1 MRKPV
6 FILHVHCLPFHQ
18 STETYHPNNT
28 MIQTMSTSAVFR
40 ATDLQLASLLTD
52 MSIVGLV
59 VIALITIG
67 FIYLLLTCYR
77 KVEKGR
83 ALVRT
88 GGSSAKVIL
97 NGGFVVPII
106 HRAELIDISV
116 KRIEI
121 DRTGKNGLI
130 CLDNMRADIKVVFFV
145 RINNVEADIIK
156 VADSIGCVRA
166 SSEPEI
172 RNLFDA
178 KFSEALKT
186 VGKRFMFI
194 QLYEDR
200 DKFREAILKVIGTDL
215 NGYVLEDA
223 AIDYLEQTPIEMLDP
238 DNILDSE
245 GIKKI
250 TELTAEQAKLSNKIQ
265 RNKEMVIKQ
274 QDVEAREAILELE
287 RQLKETEARQKREV
301 ETVQFREQAES
312 AKVGEEERRKSE
324 IARIAADE
332 EVAIAEEN
340 KQRQVIVALRNKERT
355 DGVELERVERERMIE
370 QIERERVTQLKQI
383 ESEKAVEQQ
392 RKEIQEV
399 IRERVMVEKLV
410 VEEQQRMKDTEAFA
424 TADRA
429 KKVLV
434 TQAEASA
441 QENLIQQIKE
451 AEAHKQ
457 AAQFKA
463 DEDAYTLTTQAEASR
478 QAAKLGAE
486 EKLITAEAYQMAAE
500 KEAAGKILL
509 AEAITKDSAA
519 IGIGEAEVIRAKGA
533 ADAESIRVKADA
545 MKLFEEAGQ
554 EHEEF
559 KLELDKTKT
568 VELAQIDVQRQI
580 AEQQAIVIGE
590 ALKHSKID
598 IVGGEVEFFD
608 RITRAITTG
617 KVVDRTIG
625 NSQVLGDVKDT
636 FFNGDPE
643 YFKAQAKTWIQD
655 FGVETEDLKNLTVS
669 ALLGKLVGSATGEK
683 RQRLIGILGAAERFG
698 LSDATAA
705 SLLK

>member
-1 MRKPV
+1 MTPYLSHHLAAITAWPQTANILSDLSIIGVVV
-6 FILHVHCLPFHQ
+6 FAL
-18 STETYHPNNT
+18 
-28 MIQTMSTSAVFR
+28 
-40 ATDLQLASLLTD
+40 
-52 MSIVGLV
+52 VGL
-59 VIALITIG
+59 G

-88 GGSSAKVIL
+88 GGSTAKVIL

-130 CLDNMRADIKVVFFV
+130 CQDNMRADIKVVFFV

-250 TELTAEQAKLSNKIQ
+250 TQLTAEQAKLSNKIQ
-265 RNKEMVIKQ
+265 RDKEKTIKQ

-301 ETVQFREQAES
+301 ETVQSREEAES
-312 AKVGEEERRKSE
+312 AKVREEERRKAE

-332 EVAIAEEN
+332 EVAIADQN
-340 KQRQVIVALRNKERT
+340 MQRQVLVAQRNKERT

-370 QIERERVTQLKQI
+370 QIERERITQLKQI

-399 IRERVMVEKLV
+399 IRERVIVEKSV
-410 VEEQQRMKDTEAFA
+410 VEEQQKIKDTEAFA
-424 TADRA
+424 TVERD
-429 KKVLV
+429 KKVTV
-434 TQAEASA
+434 TNAEAVA

-463 DEDAYTLTTQAEASR
+463 DEEAYSTTTAAEAAR
-478 QAAKLGAE
+478 QAAKMHAE
-486 EKLITAEAYQMAAE
+486 EKLILAEAYQAASE
-500 KEAAGKILL
+500 KEAAGKMLI
-509 AEAITKDSAA
+509 AEALTKESAA
-519 IGIGEAEVIRAKGA
+519 IGMGEAEVMLAKGS
-533 ADAESIRVKADA
+533 ADAEAIRQKADA
-545 MKLFEEAGQ
+545 MKLFENAGQ
-554 EHEEF
+554 AHEEF
-559 KLELDKTKT
+559 KLELEKAKT

-598 IVGGEVEFFD
+598 IVGGETEFFD

-617 KVVDRTIG
+617 KVVDRTVD
-625 NSQVLGDVKDT
+625 NSHVLGDVKGT

-643 YFKAQAKTWIQD
+643 YFKSQISTWIKD
-655 FGVETEDLKNLTVS
+655 FGVNTDDVKNLTIS
-669 ALLGKLVGSATGEK
+669 AMLGKLVGLADGEQ
-683 RQRLIGILGAAERFG
+683 RQRLIGLLGAAERFG
-698 LSDATAA
+698 LGDTKAA
-705 SLLK
+705 SFLK

>member
-1 MRKPV
+1 MNPTL
-6 FILHVHCLPFHQ
+6 FP
-18 STETYHPNNT
+18 P
-28 MIQTMSTSAVFR
+28 
-40 ATDLQLASLLTD
+40 
-52 MSIVGLV
+52 
-59 VIALITIG
+59 ALIPTHGLPLAFLPEMTTVAIGAIVLIGFG

-88 GGSSAKVIL
+88 GGSKAKVIL

-130 CLDNMRADIKVVFFV
+130 CQDNMRADIKVVFFV

-156 VADSIGCVRA
+156 VADSIGCIRA

-186 VGKRFMFI
+186 VGKRFLFI

-223 AIDYLEQTPIEMLDP
+223 AIDYLEQTPMDMLDP

-250 TELTAEQAKLSNKIQ
+250 TQLTAEQAKLSNKIL
-265 RNKEMVIKQ
+265 RDKEKVIKQ

-332 EVAIAEEN
+332 EVAIADEN

-355 DGVELERVERERMIE
+355 DGVELERVERERMVE
-370 QIERERVTQLKQI
+370 QIERERITQLKQI
-383 ESEKAVEQQ
+383 ESEKAVEIQ

-410 VEEQQRMKDTEAFA
+410 VEEQQKMKDTEAFA
-424 TADRA
+424 TAERE
-429 KKVLV
+429 KKVAV
-434 TQAEASA
+434 TNAEASA

-463 DEDAYTLTTQAEASR
+463 DEDAYTTTTLAEASR
-478 QAAKLGAE
+478 QSSKLKAE
-486 EKLITAEAYQMAAE
+486 EQLILAEAYQAASE
-500 KEAAGKILL
+500 KEASGKKLL
-509 AEAITKDSAA
+509 AEALTKESAA
-519 IGIGEAEVIRAKGA
+519 IGMGEAEVLRAKGA
-533 ADAESIRVKADA
+533 ADAEAIRVKADA

-554 EHEEF
+554 GHEEF
-559 KLELDKTKT
+559 KLNLDKAKT

-590 ALKHSKID
+590 ALRHSKID

-617 KVVDRTIG
+617 KVVDRAIG
-625 NSQVLGDVKDT
+625 NSEVLGDVKDT

-655 FGVETEDLKNLTVS
+655 FGVETEDLKNLSVS
-669 ALLGKLVGSATGEK
+669 ALLGKLVGSTTGEK
-683 RQRLIGILGAAERFG
+683 RQKLIGLLGAADRFG

>member
-1 MRKPV
+1 M
-6 FILHVHCLPFHQ
+6 
-18 STETYHPNNT
+18 
-28 MIQTMSTSAVFR
+28 
-40 ATDLQLASLLTD
+40 
-52 MSIVGLV
+52 
-59 VIALITIG
+59 
-67 FIYLLLTCYR
+67 
-77 KVEKGR
+77 
-83 ALVRT
+83 
-88 GGSSAKVIL
+88 
-97 NGGFVVPII
+97 
-106 HRAELIDISV
+106 
-116 KRIEI
+116 
-121 DRTGKNGLI
+121 
-130 CLDNMRADIKVVFFV
+130 DNMRADIKVVFFV

-250 TELTAEQAKLSNKIQ
+250 TQLTAEQAKLSNKIQ
-265 RNKEMVIKQ
+265 RDKEKVIKQ

-287 RQLKETEARQKREV
+287 RQLKETEARQQREV
-301 ETVQFREQAES
+301 ETVQSREEAEA
-312 AKVGEEERRKSE
+312 AKVREEERRKAE

-332 EVAIAEEN
+332 EVAIADQN
-340 KQRQVIVALRNKERT
+340 MQRQVLVAQRNKERT

-383 ESEKAVEQQ
+383 EAEKAIEQQ

-399 IRERVMVEKLV
+399 IRERVIVEKSV
-410 VEEQQRMKDTEAFA
+410 VEEQQKMKDTEAFA
-424 TADRA
+424 TAERQ
-429 KKVLV
+429 KKVTV
-434 TQAEASA
+434 TNAEAAA

-463 DEDAYTLTTQAEASR
+463 DEDAYSVTTAAEASR
-478 QAAKLGAE
+478 QAAKL
-486 EKLITAEAYQMAAE
+486 AAE
-500 KEAAGKILL
+500 QRLIL
-509 AEAITKDSAA
+509 AEAMQAASEKESAGKKMMAEAVTKESAA
-519 IGIGEAEVIRAKGA
+519 IGMGEAEVLRAKGS
-533 ADAESIRVKADA
+533 ADAEAIRQKADA

-554 EHEEF
+554 DHEEF
-559 KLELDKTKT
+559 KLELDKEKT
-568 VELAQIDVQRQI
+568 IELAQIDVQRQI

-617 KVVDRTIG
+617 KVVDRTVE
-625 NSQVLGDVKDT
+625 NSDVLGDVKDT
-636 FFNGDPE
+636 FFNGDPQ
-643 YFKAQAKTWIQD
+643 YFKAQISTWIKD
-655 FGVETEDLKNLTVS
+655 FGVQTEDVKNLSIS
-669 ALLGKLVGSATGEK
+669 ALLGKLVGSAEGDK
-683 RQRLIGILGAAERFG
+683 RQQLISLLGAAERFG
-698 LSDATAA
+698 MADAKA
-705 SLLK
+705 SSFLK

>member
-1 MRKPV
+1 MNPHLSASAVYRAFDLPSGLLMDIGLFGGLGIVGIGIFALIAVV
-6 FILHVHCLPFHQ
+6 FIYF
-18 STETYHPNNT
+18 
-28 MIQTMSTSAVFR
+28 
-40 ATDLQLASLLTD
+40 
-52 MSIVGLV
+52 
-59 VIALITIG
+59 
-67 FIYLLLTCYR
+67 LLTCYR

-88 GGSSAKVIL
+88 GGSRAKVIL
-97 NGGFVVPII
+97 NGGFVIPIV

-130 CLDNMRADIKVVFFV
+130 CQDNMRADIKVVFFV

-223 AIDYLEQTPIEMLDP
+223 AIDYLEQTPMDMLDP

-265 RNKEMVIKQ
+265 RDKEKVIKQ

-301 ETVQFREQAES
+301 ETVQFREEAES
-312 AKVGEEERRKSE
+312 AKVGEEERRKVQ

-332 EVAIAEEN
+332 EVAIADEN

-383 ESEKAVEQQ
+383 ESEMAVEQK
-392 RKEIQEV
+392 RKEIQDV
-399 IRERVMVEKLV
+399 IRERVMVENLV

-424 TADRA
+424 TADRE

-434 TQAEASA
+434 TAAEAAA

-451 AEAHKQ
+451 AEAHKE

-463 DEDAYTLTTQAEASR
+463 DEDAYTTTTAAEASR
-478 QAAKLGAE
+478 QAAKLTAE
-486 EKLITAEAYQMAAE
+486 ERLILAEAFQVASE
-500 KEAAGKILL
+500 KEASGKKMI
-509 AEAITKDSAA
+509 AEAVTKESAA
-519 IGIGEAEVIRAKGA
+519 IGMGEAEVMRAKGS
-533 ADAESIRVKADA
+533 ADAEAIRLKADA

-554 EHEEF
+554 DHEEF
-559 KLELDKTKT
+559 KLELDKAKT

-580 AEQQAIVIGE
+580 AEQQAVVIGE
-590 ALKHSKID
+590 ALKHAKID

-625 NSQVLGDVKDT
+625 NSHVLGDVKDT

-643 YFKAQAKTWIQD
+643 YFKAQAKNWIED
-655 FGVETEDLKNLTVS
+655 FGVESEDLKNLSIS
-669 ALLGKLVGSATGEK
+669 ALLGRLVGSNTGEK
-683 RQRLIGILGAAERFG
+683 RQRLIGMLGAADRFG

>member
-1 MRKPV
+1 MNPPA
-6 FILHVHCLPFHQ
+6 INAAIESGLHLP
-18 STETYHPNNT
+18 
-28 MIQTMSTSAVFR
+28 
-40 ATDLQLASLLTD
+40 LANFLSD
-52 MSIVGLV
+52 IGKIGLIV
-59 VIALITIG
+59 VILIGVG

-88 GGSSAKVIL
+88 GGAKTKVIL

-130 CLDNMRADIKVVFFV
+130 CQDNIRADIKVVFFV

-156 VADSIGCVRA
+156 VADSIGCQRA

-186 VGKRFMFI
+186 VGKRFLFI

-223 AIDYLEQTPIEMLDP
+223 AIDYLEQTPVEMLDP
-238 DNILDSE
+238 DNILDAE

-250 TELTAEQAKLSNKIQ
+250 TMLTAEQAKLSNKIQ
-265 RNKEMVIKQ
+265 RDKEKVIKQ

-287 RQLKETEARQKREV
+287 RQLKETEARQQREV
-301 ETVQFREQAES
+301 ETVRSREEAET
-312 AKVGEEERRKSE
+312 AKVREEERRKAE

-340 KQRQVIVALRNKERT
+340 KQRQVLVAQRNKERT

-370 QIERERVTQLKQI
+370 QIDRERITQLKQI
-383 ESEKAVEQQ
+383 EAEKAIEEQ
-392 RKEIQEV
+392 RKEIQDV
-399 IRERVMVEKLV
+399 IRERVIVEKSV
-410 VEEQQRMKDTEAFA
+410 VEEQQKIKDTEAFA
-424 TADRA
+424 TVERE
-429 KKVLV
+429 KRV
-434 TQAEASA
+434 TVTHAEAAA

-463 DEDAYTLTTQAEASR
+463 DEEAYAVTTHAEASR
-478 QAAKLGAE
+478 QAAKLQAE
-486 EKLITAEAYQMAAE
+486 EKLILAEAYQAASE
-500 KEAAGKILL
+500 KEASGKKLL
-509 AEAITKDSAA
+509 AEAITKESAA
-519 IGIGEAEVIRAKGA
+519 IGMGEAEVLRAKGT
-533 ADAESIRVKADA
+533 ADAGAIREKADA

-554 EHEEF
+554 DHEEF
-559 KLELDKTKT
+559 KLELDKAKT
-568 VELAQIDVQRQI
+568 IELAQIDVQRQI
-580 AEQQAIVIGE
+580 AEQQAIVLGE

-598 IVGGEVEFFD
+598 IVGGESEFFS
-608 RITRAITTG
+608 RITGAITTG
-617 KVVDRTIG
+617 KAVDRAVD
-625 NSQVLGDVKDT
+625 NSRVLGDVKET
-636 FFNGDPE
+636 FFNGDPD
-643 YFKAQAKTWIQD
+643 YFKAQISTWLSD
-655 FGVETEDLKNLTVS
+655 FGVKTEDVKNLS
-669 ALLGKLVGSATGEK
+669 IAGLLGQLVGSANAETRHK
-683 RQRLIGILGAAERFG
+683 LISLLGAAERFG
-698 LSDATAA
+698 ISDAKAA
-705 SLLK
+705 TFLK

>member
-1 MRKPV
+1 MTPHLSHPLAAITAWPQTAN
-6 FILHVHCLPFHQ
+6 IL
-18 STETYHPNNT
+18 S
-28 MIQTMSTSAVFR
+28 
-40 ATDLQLASLLTD
+40 DL
-52 MSIVGLV
+52 SIVGAV
-59 VIALITIG
+59 VFALAALG

-88 GGSSAKVIL
+88 GGSTAKVIL

-130 CLDNMRADIKVVFFV
+130 CQDNMRADIKVVFFV

-186 VGKRFMFI
+186 VGKRFLFT

-238 DNILDSE
+238 DNILDAE

-250 TELTAEQAKLSNKIQ
+250 TQLTAEQAKLSNKIQ
-265 RNKEMVIKQ
+265 RDKEKTIKQ

-301 ETVQFREQAES
+301 ETVQSREEAEA
-312 AKVGEEERRKSE
+312 AKVREEERRKAE

-332 EVAIAEEN
+332 EVAIADQN
-340 KQRQVIVALRNKERT
+340 MQRQVLVAQRNKERT

-370 QIERERVTQLKQI
+370 QIERERITQLKQI

-399 IRERVMVEKLV
+399 IRERVIVEKSV
-410 VEEQQRMKDTEAFA
+410 VEEQQKIKDTEAFA
-424 TADRA
+424 TVERD
-429 KKVLV
+429 KKVTV
-434 TQAEASA
+434 TNAEAVA

-463 DEDAYTLTTQAEASR
+463 DEEAYSTTTAAEAAR
-478 QAAKLGAE
+478 QAAKMHAE
-486 EKLITAEAYQMAAE
+486 EKLILAEAYQAASE
-500 KEAAGKILL
+500 KEAAGKMLI
-509 AEAITKDSAA
+509 AEALTKESAA
-519 IGIGEAEVIRAKGA
+519 IGMGEAEVMLAKGS
-533 ADAESIRVKADA
+533 ADAEAIRQKADA
-545 MKLFEEAGQ
+545 MKLFENAGQ
-554 EHEEF
+554 AHEEF
-559 KLELDKTKT
+559 KLELEKAKT

-598 IVGGEVEFFD
+598 IVGGETEFFD

-617 KVVDRTIG
+617 KVVDRTVD
-625 NSQVLGDVKDT
+625 NSHVLGDVKDT

-643 YFKAQAKTWIQD
+643 YFKSQISTWIKD
-655 FGVETEDLKNLTVS
+655 FGVNTDDVKNLTIS
-669 ALLGKLVGSATGEK
+669 AMLGKLVGLADGEQ
-683 RQRLIGILGAAERFG
+683 RQRLIGLLGAAERFG
-698 LSDATAA
+698 LGDTKAA
-705 SLLK
+705 AFLK

>member
-1 MRKPV
+1 MTPNLSHSLAAITAWPQTAN
-6 FILHVHCLPFHQ
+6 IL
-18 STETYHPNNT
+18 S
-28 MIQTMSTSAVFR
+28 
-40 ATDLQLASLLTD
+40 DL
-52 MSIVGLV
+52 SIIGVVVVALVGL
-59 VIALITIG
+59 G

-88 GGSSAKVIL
+88 GGSTAKVIL

-130 CLDNMRADIKVVFFV
+130 CQDNMRADIKVVFFV

-250 TELTAEQAKLSNKIQ
+250 TQLTAEQAKLSNKIQ
-265 RNKEMVIKQ
+265 RDKEKTIKQ

-301 ETVQFREQAES
+301 ETVQSREEAEA
-312 AKVGEEERRKSE
+312 AKVREEERRKAE

-332 EVAIAEEN
+332 EVAIAEQN
-340 KQRQVIVALRNKERT
+340 MQRQVLVAQRNKERT

-399 IRERVMVEKLV
+399 IRERVIVEKSV
-410 VEEQQRMKDTEAFA
+410 VEEQQKIKDTEAFA
-424 TADRA
+424 TVERD
-429 KKVLV
+429 KKVTV
-434 TQAEASA
+434 TNAEAVA

-463 DEDAYTLTTQAEASR
+463 DEEAYSTTTAAEAAR
-478 QAAKLGAE
+478 QAAKMHAE
-486 EKLITAEAYQMAAE
+486 EKLILAEAYQAASE
-500 KEAAGKILL
+500 KEAAGKMLI
-509 AEAITKDSAA
+509 AEALTKESAA
-519 IGIGEAEVIRAKGA
+519 IGMGEAEVMLAKGS
-533 ADAESIRVKADA
+533 ADAEAIRQKADA
-545 MKLFEEAGQ
+545 MKLFENAGQ
-554 EHEEF
+554 AHEEF
-559 KLELDKTKT
+559 KLELEKAKT

-598 IVGGEVEFFD
+598 IVGGETEFFD

-617 KVVDRTIG
+617 KVVDRTVD
-625 NSQVLGDVKDT
+625 NSHVLGDVKDT

-643 YFKAQAKTWIQD
+643 YFKSQISTWIKD
-655 FGVETEDLKNLTVS
+655 FGVNTDDVKNLSIS
-669 ALLGKLVGSATGEK
+669 AMLGKLVGLADGEQ
-683 RQRLIGILGAAERFG
+683 RQRLIGLLGAAERFG
-698 LSDATAA
+698 LGDTKAA
-705 SLLK
+705 SFLK

>member
-1 MRKPV
+1 MIP
-6 FILHVHCLPFHQ
+6 ILF
-18 STETYHPNNT
+18 
-28 MIQTMSTSAVFR
+28 TSAVSNGNIPPFI
-40 ATDLQLASLLTD
+40 AFLTEVSLIGLGV
-52 MSIVGLV
+52 VGL
-59 VIALITIG
+59 IAAG

-88 GGSSAKVIL
+88 GGTCTKVIL

-106 HRAELIDISV
+106 HRAEQIDISV

-130 CLDNMRADIKVVFFV
+130 CQDNIRADIKVVFFV

-186 VGKRFMFI
+186 VGKRFLFI

-223 AIDYLEQTPIEMLDP
+223 AIDYLEQTPVEMLDP
-238 DNILDSE
+238 DNILDAE

-250 TELTAEQAKLSNKIQ
+250 NMLTAEQAKLSNKIL
-265 RNKEMVIKQ
+265 RDKEKVIKQ

-287 RQLKETEARQKREV
+287 RQLKETEARQQREV
-301 ETVQFREQAES
+301 ETVRSREEAET
-312 AKVGEEERRKSE
+312 AKVAEEERRKSE

-332 EVAIAEEN
+332 EIAIADQN
-340 KQRQVIVALRNKERT
+340 KQRQVLVAQRNKERT

-370 QIERERVTQLKQI
+370 QIDRERVTQLKQI

-399 IRERVMVEKLV
+399 IRERVIVEKSV

-424 TADRA
+424 TVERE
-429 KKVLV
+429 KRV
-434 TQAEASA
+434 TVTNAEAAA
-441 QENLIQQIKE
+441 QESLIHQIKE

-457 AAQFKA
+457 SAQLKA
-463 DEDAYTLTTQAEASR
+463 DEEAYSVTTAAEASR
-478 QAAKLGAE
+478 QAAKMGAE
-486 EKLITAEAYQMAAE
+486 ERLITAEAFQAASE
-500 KEAAGKILL
+500 KEATAKKML
-509 AEAITKDSAA
+509 AEAATKESAA
-519 IGIGEAEVIRAKGA
+519 IGMGEAEVIRAKGT
-533 ADAESIRVKADA
+533 ADAEAIREKADA

-554 EHEEF
+554 DHEEF
-559 KLELDKTKT
+559 KLELEKDKTI
-568 VELAQIDVQRQI
+568 ELAQIDVQRQI

-598 IVGGEVEFFD
+598 IVGGESEFFD

-643 YFKAQAKTWIQD
+643 YFKAQIGIWIKD
-655 FGVETEDLKNLTVS
+655 FGVDTEDLKNLSVS
-669 ALLGKLVGSATGEK
+669 AVLGKLVGSVDGEK
-683 RQRLIGILGAAERFG
+683 RQRLIGLLGAAERFG
-698 LSDATAA
+698 LADAKAA
-705 SLLK
+705 AFLK

>member
-1 MRKPV
+1 
-6 FILHVHCLPFHQ
+6 
-18 STETYHPNNT
+18 
-28 MIQTMSTSAVFR
+28 MIQDLLVSAVSSGNVPP
-40 ATDLQLASLLTD
+40 LANFLTD
-52 MSIVGLV
+52 VGLV
-59 VIALITIG
+59 GLVIVVLVAVG

-88 GGSSAKVIL
+88 GGSRAKVIL

-130 CLDNMRADIKVVFFV
+130 CQDNMRADIKVVFFV

-186 VGKRFMFI
+186 VGKRFLFI

-238 DNILDSE
+238 DNILDAE

-250 TELTAEQAKLSNKIQ
+250 TQLTAEQAKLSNKIQ
-265 RNKEMVIKQ
+265 RDKEKVIKQ

-287 RQLKETEARQKREV
+287 RQLKETEARQQREV
-301 ETVQFREQAES
+301 ETVRSREEAET
-312 AKVGEEERRKSE
+312 AKVAEEERRKSQ

-332 EVAIAEEN
+332 EIAIADEN
-340 KQRQVIVALRNKERT
+340 KQRQVLVALRNKERT

-383 ESEKAVEQQ
+383 EAEKAIEVQ

-399 IRERVMVEKLV
+399 IRERVMVENLV

-424 TADRA
+424 TAERE
-429 KKVLV
+429 KKVTV
-434 TQAEASA
+434 TNAEASA

-463 DEDAYTLTTQAEASR
+463 DEDAYTLTAHAEASR

-486 EKLITAEAYQMAAE
+486 ERLITAEAYQAASE

-509 AEAITKDSAA
+509 AEALTKDSAA
-519 IGIGEAEVIRAKGA
+519 IGMGEAEVIRAKGS
-533 ADAESIRVKADA
+533 ADAEAIRDKADA

-554 EHEEF
+554 DHEEF
-559 KLELDKTKT
+559 KLELEKDKTI
-568 VELAQIDVQRQI
+568 ELAQIDVQRQI

-598 IVGGEVEFFD
+598 IVGGETEFFD

-625 NSQVLGDVKDT
+625 NSQVLGDIKDT

-643 YFKAQAKTWIQD
+643 YFKAQVGTWIQD
-655 FGVETEDLKNLTVS
+655 FGIGTEDLKNLSVS
-669 ALLGKLVGSATGEK
+669 ALLGKLVGAADGEK
-683 RQRLIGILGAAERFG
+683 RQRLIGMLGAAERFG
-698 LSDATAA
+698 LADVKAA

>member
-1 MRKPV
+1 MNHIPFASTAVRAIDLPPLALLPEMGAVAGGV
-6 FILHVHCLPFHQ
+6 FLL
-18 STETYHPNNT
+18 
-28 MIQTMSTSAVFR
+28 AVF
-40 ATDLQLASLLTD
+40 
-52 MSIVGLV
+52 
-59 VIALITIG
+59 G
-67 FIYLLLTCYR
+67 FFYLLLTCYR

-88 GGSSAKVIL
+88 GGTRAKVIL
-97 NGGFVVPII
+97 NGGFVVPIV

-130 CLDNMRADIKVVFFV
+130 CQDNMRADIKVVFFV

-215 NGYVLEDA
+215 NGYILEDA
-223 AIDYLEQTPIEMLDP
+223 AIDYLEQTPMDMLDP

-250 TELTAEQAKLSNKIQ
+250 TELTAEQAKLSNKIL
-265 RNKEMVIKQ
+265 RDKEKVIKQ

-340 KQRQVIVALRNKERT
+340 KQRQVLVAQRNKERT
-355 DGVELERVERERMIE
+355 DGVELERVERERMVE
-370 QIERERVTQLKQI
+370 QIERERITQLKQI
-383 ESEKAVEQQ
+383 ESEKAVEIQ

-399 IRERVMVEKLV
+399 IRERVIVEKLV
-410 VEEQQRMKDTEAFA
+410 VEEQQKMKDIEAFA
-424 TADRA
+424 TADRE
-429 KKVLV
+429 KQVMV
-434 TQAEASA
+434 THAEAAS

-457 AAQFKA
+457 AAQFRS
-463 DEDAYTLTTQAEASR
+463 EEEAYATTTAAEASR
-478 QAAKLGAE
+478 QAAKMSAE
-486 EKLITAEAYQMAAE
+486 ERLITAEAYQAAAE
-500 KEAAGKILL
+500 KEAIGKKLL
-509 AEAITKDSAA
+509 AEAITKESAA
-519 IGIGEAEVIRAKGA
+519 IGMGEAEVLRAKGT
-533 ADAESIRVKADA
+533 ADAGAIREKADA

-554 EHEEF
+554 DHEEF
-559 KLELDKTKT
+559 KLELDKAKT

-598 IVGGEVEFFD
+598 IVGGEIEFFD

-617 KVVDRTIG
+617 KVVDRTIA
-625 NSQVLGDVKDT
+625 NSEVLSDVKDT

-655 FGVETEDLKNLTVS
+655 FGIETEDLKNLSVS
-669 ALLGKLVGSATGEK
+669 AMLGKLVGSTSGEK
-683 RQRLIGILGAAERFG
+683 RQRLISMLGAAERFG

>member
-1 MRKPV
+1 MQMFASVTSPAD
-6 FILHVHCLPFHQ
+6 ILPL
-18 STETYHPNNT
+18 
-28 MIQTMSTSAVFR
+28 A
-40 ATDLQLASLLTD
+40 QLFAGLG
-52 MSIVGLV
+52 IVGGV
-59 VIALITIG
+59 VLLIVAVVFFYT
-67 FIYLLLTCYR
+67 LLTCYR

-88 GGSSAKVIL
+88 GGTKAKVIL
-97 NGGFVVPII
+97 NGGFVFPIV
-106 HRAELIDISV
+106 HRADLIDISV

-130 CLDNMRADIKVVFFV
+130 CQDNMRADIKVVFFV

-156 VADSIGCVRA
+156 VADSICCVRA

-186 VGKRFMFI
+186 VGKRFLFI

-265 RNKEMVIKQ
+265 RDKEKMIKQ

-301 ETVQFREQAES
+301 ETVQSREEAEA
-312 AKVGEEERRKSE
+312 AKVKEEERKKSE
-324 IARIAADE
+324 LARIVADE
-332 EVAIAEEN
+332 ELAIADEN
-340 KQRQVIVALRNKERT
+340 KQRQVLVALRNKERT
-355 DGVELERVERERMIE
+355 DAVELERVERERMIE

-399 IRERVMVEKLV
+399 IRERVAVEKTV
-410 VEEQQRMKDTEAFA
+410 VEEQQKMKDTEAFA
-424 TADRA
+424 TVERD
-429 KKVLV
+429 KKVTV
-434 TQAEASA
+434 TNAEAAA
-441 QENLIQQIKE
+441 QQVLIQKIKE

-463 DEDAYTLTTQAEASR
+463 EQDAYAVTTAAEAAR
-478 QAAKLGAE
+478 QAAKLNAE
-486 EKLITAEAYQMAAE
+486 EKLIMAEAYQAASE

-519 IGIGEAEVIRAKGA
+519 VGIGQAEVIRATGT
-533 ADAESIRVKADA
+533 ADAEAIRAKGTADSEAIRAKADA

-554 EHEEF
+554 GHEEF
-559 KLELDKTKT
+559 KLELEKDK
-568 VELAQIDVQRQI
+568 VIELAQIDVQRQI

-598 IVGGEVEFFD
+598 IVGGETEFFD

-625 NSQVLGDVKDT
+625 NSQVLGDVKET
-636 FFNGDPE
+636 FFNGDPD
-643 YFKAQAKTWIQD
+643 YFKAQISTWIED
-655 FGVETEDLKNLTVS
+655 FGVNTEDVKNLTVS
-669 ALLGKLVGSATGEK
+669 ALLGKFVGIADGEK
-683 RQRLIGILGAAERFG
+683 RQRLIGMLGAAERFG
-698 LSDATAA
+698 IADVKA
-705 SLLK
+705 SSFLK

>member
-1 MRKPV
+1 M
-6 FILHVHCLPFHQ
+6 
-18 STETYHPNNT
+18 TPNLLANLSNT
-28 MIQTMSTSAVFR
+28 AAGPPLANFLV
-40 ATDLQLASLLTD
+40 DLG
-52 MSIVGLV
+52 IVGIVVLGLV
-59 VIALITIG
+59 IVG
-67 FIYLLLTCYR
+67 FFYLLLTCYR

-88 GGSSAKVIL
+88 GGSRAKVIL

-130 CLDNMRADIKVVFFV
+130 CMDNMRADIKVVFFV

-156 VADSIGCVRA
+156 VADSIGCQRA

-250 TELTAEQAKLSNKIQ
+250 TQLTAEQAKLANKIQ
-265 RNKEMVIKQ
+265 RDKEKIIKQ

-287 RQLKETEARQKREV
+287 RQLKETEARQQREV
-301 ETVQFREQAES
+301 ETVQSREEAEA
-312 AKVGEEERRKSE
+312 AKVREEERRKAE

-332 EVAIAEEN
+332 EVAIADQN
-340 KQRQVIVALRNKERT
+340 MQRQVLVAQRNKERT

-383 ESEKAVEQQ
+383 EAEKAIELQ

-399 IRERVMVEKLV
+399 IRERVIVEKSV
-410 VEEQQRMKDTEAFA
+410 VEEQQKIKDTEAFA
-424 TADRA
+424 TAERD
-429 KKVLV
+429 KKVTV
-434 TQAEASA
+434 THAEAAA

-463 DEDAYTLTTQAEASR
+463 DEDAYSVTTAAEAAR
-478 QAAKLGAE
+478 QAAKLEAE
-486 EKLITAEAYQMAAE
+486 QRLILAEAMQAASE
-500 KEAAGKILL
+500 KEAAGKKMM
-509 AEAITKDSAA
+509 AEAVTKESAA
-519 IGIGEAEVIRAKGA
+519 VGMGEAEVLRAKGS
-533 ADAESIRVKADA
+533 ADAEAIRQKADA

-554 EHEEF
+554 GHEEF
-559 KLELDKTKT
+559 KLELDKEKT
-568 VELAQIDVQRQI
+568 IELAQIDVQRQI

-598 IVGGEVEFFD
+598 IVGGETEFFD

-617 KVVDRTIG
+617 KVVDRAVE

-636 FFNGDPE
+636 FFNGDPQ
-643 YFKAQAKTWIQD
+643 YFKAQIATWIKD
-655 FGVETEDLKNLTVS
+655 FGVETADIKNLSVS
-669 ALLGKLVGSATGEK
+669 ALLGKLVGSAEGEK
-683 RQRLIGILGAAERFG
+683 RQRLIGLLGAAERFG
-698 LSDATAA
+698 MADAKA
-705 SLLK
+705 SSFLK

>member
-1 MRKPV
+1 
-6 FILHVHCLPFHQ
+6 
-18 STETYHPNNT
+18 
-28 MIQTMSTSAVFR
+28 MIQTMSPTSVFNFPM
-40 ATDLQLASLLTD
+40 LASLLTNITVVGFVVA
-52 MSIVGLV
+52 IVI
-59 VIALITIG
+59 VIGI
-67 FIYLLLTCYR
+67 IYYSLTCYR

-88 GGSSAKVIL
+88 GGSRAKVIL
-97 NGGFVVPII
+97 NGGFVIPVV
-106 HRAELIDISV
+106 HRAELMDISV

-130 CLDNMRADIKVVFFV
+130 CQDNMRADIKVVFFV

-166 SSEPEI
+166 SSETEI
-172 RNLFDA
+172 RALFDA

-186 VGKRFMFI
+186 VGKRFLFT

-250 TELTAEQAKLSNKIQ
+250 TQLTAEQSKLSNKIQ
-265 RNKEMVIKQ
+265 RDKEKVIKQ

-301 ETVQFREQAES
+301 ESVQAREEAEAS
-312 AKVGEEERRKSE
+312 KVREEERRKAE

-332 EVAIAEEN
+332 ELAIADEN
-340 KQRQVIVALRNKERT
+340 KQRQVLVALRNKERT
-355 DGVELERVERERMIE
+355 DAVEIERVERERMVE

-383 ESEKAVEQQ
+383 EAEKAVEQQ

-399 IRERVMVEKLV
+399 IRERVVVEKSV

-424 TADRA
+424 TAERE
-429 KKVLV
+429 KKVTV
-434 TQAEASA
+434 TNAEALA

-457 AAQFKA
+457 AAQFRA
-463 DEDAYTLTTQAEASR
+463 EEEAYSVTTAAEAARHAS
-478 QAAKLGAE
+478 KLEAE
-486 EKLITAEAYQMAAE
+486 QKIILAEAVQTASE
-500 KEAAGKILL
+500 KEAAAKKML
-509 AEAITKDSAA
+509 AEATTKESAA
-519 IGIGEAEVIRAKGA
+519 VGMGEAEVLRAKGS
-533 ADAESIRVKADA
+533 ADAEAIRQKADA
-545 MKLFEEAGQ
+545 MKLFGEAGQ
-554 EHEEF
+554 VHEEF
-559 KLELDKTKT
+559 KLELEKERA

-590 ALKHSKID
+590 ALRTAKID
-598 IVGGEVEFFD
+598 IVGGETEFFD
-608 RITRAITTG
+608 RITKAITTG
-617 KVVDRTIG
+617 KVVDRVVG
-625 NSQVLGDVKDT
+625 NSEVLGDVKDT
-636 FFNGDPE
+636 FFNGDPD
-643 YFKAQAKTWIQD
+643 YFKAQMSTWIQD
-655 FGVETEDLKNLTVS
+655 FGIGTDDIKNLSVS
-669 ALLGKLVGSATGEK
+669 ALLGKMVGVADGEK
-683 RQRLIGILGAAERFG
+683 RQRIIGLLGAAERFG
-698 LSDATAA
+698 VSNAKA
-705 SLLK
+705 SSFLK

>member
-1 MRKPV
+1 MT
-6 FILHVHCLPFHQ
+6 H
-18 STETYHPNNT
+18 
-28 MIQTMSTSAVFR
+28 TMSASAVTR
-40 ATDLQLASLLTD
+40 AIDLPLAAFLTE
-52 MSIVGLV
+52 MGIVGLV
-59 VIALITIG
+59 VIALIAMG
-67 FIYLLLTCYR
+67 FLYLLLTCYR

-88 GGSSAKVIL
+88 GGNRAKVIL

-130 CLDNMRADIKVVFFV
+130 CQDNMRADIKVVFFV

-223 AIDYLEQTPIEMLDP
+223 AIDYLEQTPMDMLDP

-250 TELTAEQAKLSNKIQ
+250 TELTAEQAKLSNKIL
-265 RNKEMVIKQ
+265 RDKEKIIKQ

-332 EVAIAEEN
+332 EVAIADEN
-340 KQRQVIVALRNKERT
+340 KQRQVLVAQRNKERT

-424 TADRA
+424 TADRE
-429 KKVLV
+429 KKVMV
-434 TQAEASA
+434 THAEASA

-463 DEDAYTLTTQAEASR
+463 DEDAYTLTTSAEASR
-478 QAAKLGAE
+478 HAAKLTAE
-486 EKLITAEAYQMAAE
+486 EKLILAEAFQAASE
-500 KEAAGKILL
+500 KESTGKKLL
-509 AEAITKDSAA
+509 AEALTKESAA
-519 IGIGEAEVIRAKGA
+519 IGMGEAEVLRAKGE
-533 ADAESIRVKADA
+533 ADAGAIRLKADA

-554 EHEEF
+554 DHEEF
-559 KLELDKTKT
+559 KLELDKAKT

-590 ALKHSKID
+590 ALRNSKID

-655 FGVETEDLKNLTVS
+655 FGIETEDLKNLSVS
-669 ALLGKLVGSATGEK
+669 ALLGKLVGSADGEK
-683 RQRLIGILGAAERFG
+683 RQRLIGMLGAAERFG

>member
-1 MRKPV
+1 MSPPAA
-6 FILHVHCLPFHQ
+6 FDAILP
-18 STETYHPNNT
+18 
-28 MIQTMSTSAVFR
+28 M
-40 ATDLQLASLLTD
+40 QLAFLSEMSLVAGGVIIL
-52 MSIVGLV
+52 IV
-59 VIALITIG
+59 IG
-67 FIYLLLTCYR
+67 FLYLLLTCYR
-77 KVEKGR
+77 KVEKGS

-88 GGSSAKVIL
+88 GGSVAKVIL
-97 NGGFVVPII
+97 NGGFVVPIV

-130 CLDNMRADIKVVFFV
+130 CQDNMRADIKVVFFV

-156 VADSIGCVRA
+156 VADSIGCERA

-186 VGKRFMFI
+186 VGKRFLFI
-194 QLYEDR
+194 ELYEDR

-215 NGYVLEDA
+215 NGYILEDA
-223 AIDYLEQTPIEMLDP
+223 AIDYLEQTPMDMLDP
-238 DNILDSE
+238 ENILDSE

-265 RNKEMVIKQ
+265 RDKEKVIKQ

-301 ETVQFREQAES
+301 ETVQFREEAES
-312 AKVGEEERRKSE
+312 RKVAEEERRKSE
-324 IARIAADE
+324 VARIAADE
-332 EVAIAEEN
+332 ELAIAEEN

-370 QIERERVTQLKQI
+370 EIERLRITELKKI
-383 ESEKAVEQQ
+383 EAEKSIEEQ

-410 VEEQQRMKDTEAFA
+410 VEEQQRMKDIEAFA
-424 TADRA
+424 TADRE
-429 KKVLV
+429 KTVIV
-434 TQAEASA
+434 TAAEASA
-441 QENLIQQIKE
+441 QEQLIQKIKE

-463 DEDAYTLTTQAEASR
+463 DEDAYTITTGAEAAR
-478 QAAKLGAE
+478 GAAKLNAE
-486 EKLITAEAYQMAAE
+486 ERLILAEAFQAASE
-500 KEAAGKILL
+500 KEAAGKKML
-509 AEAITKDSAA
+509 AEAVSKESAA
-519 IGIGEAEVIRAKGA
+519 IGMGEAEVIRARGT
-533 ADAESIRVKADA
+533 ADAEAIRDKADA

-554 EHEEF
+554 DHEEF
-559 KLELDKTKT
+559 KLELDKAKT

-617 KVVDRTIG
+617 KVVDRTIE
-625 NSQVLGDVKDT
+625 NSAALGDVKDT

-643 YFKAQAKTWIQD
+643 YFKAQAKTWIED
-655 FGVETEDLKNLTVS
+655 FGIETADIKNLSVS
-669 ALLGKLVGSATGEK
+669 ALLGKLVGSASGEK
-683 RQRLIGILGAAERFG
+683 REKLIGLLGAANRFG
-698 LSDATAA
+698 LSDASAA
-705 SLLK
+705 SVLGKK

>member
-1 MRKPV
+1 MPIA
-6 FILHVHCLPFHQ
+6 FIPEIGLILGV
-18 STETYHPNNT
+18 
-28 MIQTMSTSAVFR
+28 
-40 ATDLQLASLLTD
+40 
-52 MSIVGLV
+52 VGFII
-59 VIALITIG
+59 VIAFVYT
-67 FIYLLLTCYR
+67 LLTCYR
-77 KVEKGR
+77 KVEKGS

-88 GGSSAKVIL
+88 GGSAAKVIL
-97 NGGFVVPII
+97 NGGFVIPII
-106 HRAELIDISV
+106 HRSEHIDISV

-130 CLDNMRADIKVVFFV
+130 CQDNMRADIKVVFFV
-145 RINNVEADIIK
+145 RINNVEADILK
-156 VADSIGCVRA
+156 VADSIGCDRA

-186 VGKRFMFI
+186 VGKRFLFI
-194 QLYEDR
+194 ELYEDR

-215 NGYVLEDA
+215 NGYILEDA
-223 AIDYLEQTPIEMLDP
+223 AIDYLEQTPMDMLDP

-265 RNKEMVIKQ
+265 RDKEKVIKQ

-301 ETVQFREQAES
+301 ETVQFREEAES
-312 AKVGEEERRKSE
+312 RKVGEEERRKSE
-324 IARIAADE
+324 VARIAADE
-332 EVAIAEEN
+332 ELAIAEEN

-370 QIERERVTQLKQI
+370 QIERERITELKKI
-383 ESEKAVEQQ
+383 EAEKSIEEQ

-410 VEEQQRMKDTEAFA
+410 VEEQQKMKDIEAFA
-424 TADRA
+424 TADRE
-429 KKVLV
+429 KTVIV
-434 TQAEASA
+434 TAAEASA
-441 QENLIQQIKE
+441 QENLIQKIKE
-451 AEAHKQ
+451 AEAHKE

-463 DEDAYTLTTQAEASR
+463 DEDAYTVTTAAEAAR
-478 QAAKLGAE
+478 GAAKLNAE
-486 EKLITAEAYQMAAE
+486 ERLILAEAFQAASE
-500 KEAAGKILL
+500 KEAAGKKMM
-509 AEAITKDSAA
+509 AEAISKESAA
-519 IGIGEAEVIRAKGA
+519 IGMGEAEVIRARGA
-533 ADAESIRVKADA
+533 ADAEAIRDKADA

-554 EHEEF
+554 DHEEF
-559 KLELDKTKT
+559 KLELDKNKT
-568 VELAQIDVQRQI
+568 IELAQIDVQRQI

-617 KVVDRTIG
+617 KVVDRTIE
-625 NSQVLGDVKDT
+625 NSTALGDVKDT

-643 YFKAQAKTWIQD
+643 YFKAQAKTWIAD
-655 FGVETEDLKNLTVS
+655 FGIETEDLKNLSVS
-669 ALLGKLVGSATGEK
+669 ALLGKLVGTTSGEQ
-683 RQRLIGILGAAERFG
+683 RQKLIGMLGAADRFG
-698 LSDATAA
+698 LSDASAA
-705 SLLK
+705 SVLGKI